1 MRVAAPA
8 DGGHAAYMARAPA
21 LTRARR
27 VQRTLAVVQTV
38 ECAMEPMEPME
49 PMKPMKPMQPMAP
62 MQADDSWWPEGL
74 SNPSASGAQNDLQ
87 YAFFP
92 QQQRLAI
99 RQGGSV
105 QQYDT
110 GDHAISG
117 VGQSQGGRGS
127 DGSPV
132 FSTAQGGVA
141 LSSLRK
147 IG

>member
-1 MRVAAPA
+1 MK
-8 DGGHAAYMARAPA
+8 
-21 LTRARR
+21 
-27 VQRTLAVVQTV
+27 
-38 ECAMEPMEPME
+38 PME
-49 PMKPMKPMQPMAP
+49 PMKPMQPMAPMQP

-74 SNPSASGAQNDLQ
+74 STPSSTGAQNGLQ

-92 QQQRLAI
+92 QQRRLAI

-110 GDHAISG
+110 GELAISG
-117 VGQSQGGRGS
+117 VGQSQGA
-127 DGSPV
+127 DPV
-132 FSTAQGGVA
+132 FTTAQGQVA